1 MNQAAIHPIIYVRG
15 YAMTQSEIEDTVA
28 DPYMGFNIGSSKVRQ
43 LWDGSVKK
51 YFFES
56 PLVRLLKR
64 FKYDDVFEEGYDRV
78 SDLSA
83 PTTIDGTVPAV
94 PYRSIVIYRYY
105 EPSSE
110 DLGQGIR
117 PDMDRFAKGLS
128 ELILTLRNRIYPD
141 GPDTIITPDE
151 HAAGKVPYDRFR
163 VYLVAHSMGGLVC
176 RAFLQN
182 PEYGSADAR
191 ALVDKLF
198 TYATPHNGID
208 IGLLGNVPAWATLY
222 GIRTF
227 NRDEIARLLGLSMED
242 RDGENVDLITN
253 FDCSRVFNLVG
264 TNPGDYKVAAG
275 LSSTAVGD
283 ASDGLVRIRNST
295 TRGRTAGGSTFTY
308 SPHAFVHRSHSGF
321 FGIVNSE
328 EGYQNL
334 TRFLFGDVRADGSLE
349 VDELT
354 LPPAVQEQ
362 FDKKRKVRASYMFE
376 VVVSVRGKP
385 WQLHRRTANENS
397 AIFRQFD
404 ELFPETA
411 GPGSPR
417 VANAAASPVLFNLFL
432 DMGQSQTGTS
442 VAFAVDLCVRVP
454 GYEVDG
460 LLFLKDHFEGGYLF
474 RDTLMLEATP
484 PGPRNDQWIFDYWF
498 ANQQERQR
506 QRAAIVENTE
516 GALTFEIPIEQP
528 HPPGIKARLRVKTSY
543 WNDWHSGE

>member
-1 MNQAAIHPIIYVRG
+1 MNESAIHPIIYVRG

-43 LWDGSVKK
+43 LWDGSIKK

-56 PLVRLLKR
+56 PLVRLLKL
-64 FKYDDVFEEGYDRV
+64 FNYDDVFEEGYDRV

-83 PTTIDGTVPAV
+83 PMTADGTVPPV
-94 PYRSIVIYRYY
+94 PYRSIIIYRYY

-110 DLGQGIR
+110 DIGTGLR
-117 PDMDRFAKGLS
+117 PDMDRFASGLS
-128 ELILTLRNRIYPD
+128 NLILTLRKRIYPD
-141 GPDTIITPDE
+141 GEQTVITSDE
-151 HAAGKVPYDRFR
+151 RTAGKMPYDRFR

-182 PEYGSADAR
+182 SKYGSPDAR

-208 IGLLGNVPAWATLY
+208 IGLLGNVPNWASLY
-222 GIRTF
+222 GIKTF
-227 NRDEIARLLGLSMED
+227 NRDEIARLLGLSKRD
-242 RDGENVDLITN
+242 RDGENVDVITN
-253 FDCSRVFNLVG
+253 FDCNRVFNLVG
-264 TNPGDYKVAAG
+264 TNPGDYKAAAG
-275 LSSTAVGD
+275 LSAVAVGD

-295 TRGRTAGGSTFTY
+295 TRARNKSGDGFTY

-334 TRFLFGDVRADGSLE
+334 TRFLFGDIRADGILE
-349 VDELT
+349 IDELT

-362 FDKKRKVRASYMFE
+362 LNRKRKVKASYMFE
-376 VVVSVRGKP
+376 VALSIRGKP
-385 WQLHRRTANENS
+385 WQLHRRTMTENS

-404 ELFPETA
+404 ELFPETS
-411 GPGSPR
+411 GPGSLRIPNR
-417 VANAAASPVLFNLFL
+417 AASPVLFNVFL
-432 DMGQSQTGTS
+432 DMSQSQTRTS
-442 VAFAVDLCVRVP
+442 FAFAMDLCVRVP

-474 RDTLMLEATP
+474 RDTVMLEATP
-484 PGPRNDQWIFDYWF
+484 APKDSNDQWKFEYWF
-498 ANQQERQR
+498 VNQRDLPRHQAE
-506 QRAAIVENTE
+506 IVDRTDEI
-516 GALTFEIPIEQP
+516 LTFEIPIEQP

-543 WNDWHSGE
+543 WNQWHNS